1 MPQRFYG
8 NKDLATFEKFN
19 RELLGEPNI
28 DDCGIID
35 QFVILYRTSVYD
47 TETNKEIGSLQFRTY
62 LTEYG
67 GGNDTYLIF
76 DSIYYFSNIVQETK
90 ELGSG
95 TMNAKYS
102 DKLQDAELKLKTT
115 GIQIDAFGFQGSLRY
130 LGKECL
136 VSLKNDNQG
145 KIFYNFKFN

>member
-1 MPQRFYG
+1 MVFEINAYG
-8 NKDLATFEKFN
+8 INKDALYDLNTSE
-19 RELLGEPNI
+19 
-28 DDCGIID
+28 IITNGKT
-35 QFVILYRTSVYD
+35 ILYELYD

>member
-1 MPQRFYG
+1 MVFEINAYTI
-8 NKDLATFEKFN
+8 NKNALYDLNNNE
-19 RELLGEPNI
+19 
-28 DDCGIID
+28 IITNGKT
-35 QFVILYRTSVYD
+35 ILYELFD
-47 TETNKEIGSLQFRTY
+47 TETNKEIGSLQFKTY

-115 GIQIDAFGFQGSLRY
+115 GVQLDSFGFQGSLRY
-130 LGKECL
+130 LGKECI